1 MRAAISV
8 SGPKK
13 PRLRGTLGGFEL
25 NPMYPLA
32 KFELGMILLMLAIMT
47 PAWLLNHPA
56 IWPPAAVLGTVSL
69 AISLRFSKR
78 FRGYQFTAW
87 IIAVV
92 TAAMLYPAQFLH
104 VGDFDMRNKWVMLI
118 AIQMVMFGMGTQM
131 SLRDFAGVAKAPR
144 GVFVGILCHF
154 SVMPLVG
161 LALTKIFG
169 FPPEIAAG
177 VILIGSCSSGLASNV
192 MAYMAKSNL
201 ALSVTVTAV
210 TTMIAPLMTPLWMK
224 LLAGTMVEVS
234 FFKLMVE
241 IIKIV
246 LVPIGAAL
254 IHDYLKQTESRA
266 GVLPARLGEADETE
280 PLKLS
285 RSLDRRDAGPTLPL
299 GQKIIYAIAAVTSA
313 WLLFLVFGGWKFMP
327 AHFTDGAL
335 TAIALVGFLS
345 SAFVIGTVY
354 HALATRQPWLDKFM
368 PTMAIV
374 GILYVTAMTTA
385 SGRDNLLKVGALL
398 FVASILHNTAG
409 YFFGYFL
416 SRAAGLD
423 KNSARSIAFEVGLQ
437 NGGMAS
443 GLASAMGNLGTVGL
457 AAAIFIPWMNISG
470 SVLANYWSKRPVKT
484 GQAEAERW

>member
-1 MRAAISV
+1 MNPIWQPIAVILTVA
-8 SGPKK
+8 
-13 PRLRGTLGGFEL
+13 LALG
-25 NPMYPLA
+25 
-32 KFELGMILLMLAIMT
+32 
-47 PAWLLNHPA
+47 
-56 IWPPAAVLGTVSL
+56 
-69 AISLRFSKR
+69 LRFSKR

-92 TAAMLYPAQFLH
+92 TAAMIYPAQFLH

-118 AIQMVMFGMGTQM
+118 AIQLVMFGMGTQM

-144 GVFVGILCHF
+144 GVFVGIVCHF
-154 SVMPLVG
+154 SVMPMVG
-161 LALTKIFG
+161 LALTKIFRL
-169 FPPEIAAG
+169 PPEIAAG

-192 MAYMAKSNL
+192 MAFMAKSNL

-246 LVPIGAAL
+246 LVPIGAAMV
-254 IHDYLKQTESRA
+254 HDYLKHASPR
-266 GVLPARLGEADETE
+266 GR
-280 PLKLS
+280 
-285 RSLDRRDAGPTLPL
+285 
-299 GQKIIYAIAAVTSA
+299 KIIYAITAFAAA
-313 WLLFLVFGGWKFMP
+313 WMLFLIFGGWKFLQ
-327 AHFTDGAL
+327 AHFADDAL
-335 TAIALVGFLS
+335 TAIALGGFLL
-345 SAFVIGTVY
+345 SAFVIGTAY
-354 HALATRQPWLDKFM
+354 HALAKRLAWLDRVM
-368 PTMAIV
+368 PTLAIV

-398 FVASILHNTAG
+398 FLAAALHNTAG
-409 YFFGYFL
+409 YCFGYFL
-416 SRAAGLD
+416 SRGAGLD

-443 GLASAMGNLGTVGL
+443 GLASAMGKLGTVGL

-470 SVLANYWSKRPVKT
+470 SVLANYWRKRPVKT
-484 GQAEAERW
+484 NSGTNEVKCDA

>member
-1 MRAAISV
+1 MIFWQPALVVLTVALSV
-8 SGPKK
+8 
-13 PRLRGTLGGFEL
+13 
-25 NPMYPLA
+25 A
-32 KFELGMILLMLAIMT
+32 
-47 PAWLLNHPA
+47 
-56 IWPPAAVLGTVSL
+56 
-69 AISLRFSKR
+69 LRFSKT

-92 TAAMLYPAQFLH
+92 TAAMIYPAHFLH

-118 AIQMVMFGMGTQM
+118 AIQLVMFGMGTQM
-131 SLRDFAGVAKAPR
+131 SLRDFTGVAKAPL
-144 GVFVGILCHF
+144 GVFVGIFCHF
-154 SVMPLVG
+154 TVMPLVG
-161 LALTKIFG
+161 FSLTKIFS

-192 MAYMAKSNL
+192 MAFMAKSNL

-210 TTMIAPLMTPLWMK
+210 TTMIAPIMTPLWMK

-254 IHDYLKQTESRA
+254 LHDYLKHASSR
-266 GVLPARLGEADETE
+266 GR
-280 PLKLS
+280 
-285 RSLDRRDAGPTLPL
+285 
-299 GQKIIYAIAAVTSA
+299 KIVHAVTA
-313 WLLFLVFGGWKFMP
+313 FAAGWMLFLIFGGWAFLQSYF
-327 AHFTDGAL
+327 AAGVL
-335 TAIALVGFLS
+335 TAIALVGFLL
-345 SAFVIGTVY
+345 SAFVIGTAY
-354 HALATRQPWLDKFM
+354 HTLAKFFPRLDIFM
-368 PTMAIV
+368 PTLAIV

-398 FVASILHNTAG
+398 FLASMLHNLAG

-416 SRAAGLD
+416 SRGAGLD

-443 GLASAMGNLGTVGL
+443 GLASAMGKLGTVGL

-470 SVLANYWSKRPVKT
+470 SVLANYWSKRPVK
-484 GQAEAERW
+484 AEPS

>member
-1 MRAAISV
+1 
-8 SGPKK
+8 
-13 PRLRGTLGGFEL
+13 
-25 NPMYPLA
+25 MYPLA
-32 KFELGMILLMLAIMT
+32 QYLFGTFAIILGALAMMMVASNAEMLMAVIVGCAVTFAIT
-47 PAWLLNHPA
+47 
-56 IWPPAAVLGTVSL
+56 
-69 AISLRFSKR
+69 LRFIPKL
-78 FRGYQFTAW
+78 RGYQFTAW
-87 IIAVV
+87 IMAVV
-92 TAAMLYPAQFLH
+92 TAAMIYPAQFLH

-118 AIQMVMFGMGTQM
+118 AIQLVMFGMGTQM

-144 GVFVGILCHF
+144 GVFVGIFCHF
-154 SVMPLVG
+154 TVMPLVG
-161 LALTKIFG
+161 FSLTKIFH
-169 FPPEIAAG
+169 FPSEIAAG

-192 MAYMAKSNL
+192 MAFMAKSNL

-254 IHDYLKQTESRA
+254 LHDYLKHAAPR
-266 GVLPARLGEADETE
+266 GR
-280 PLKLS
+280 
-285 RSLDRRDAGPTLPL
+285 
-299 GQKIIYAIAAVTSA
+299 KIIYIITALAVA
-313 WLLFLVFGGWKFMP
+313 WLVFLVGGGWGILQKDFLP
-327 AHFTDGAL
+327 DTL
-335 TAIALVGFLS
+335 TAISLGGFLL
-345 SAFVIGTVY
+345 SAFVIGVVY
-354 HALATRQPWLDKFM
+354 HALAKFFPRLDKFM
-368 PTMAIV
+368 PTLAVV

-398 FVASILHNTAG
+398 FLAAALHNTAG

-416 SRAAGLD
+416 SRTAGLD

-443 GLASAMGNLGTVGL
+443 GLASAMGKLGTVGL

-470 SVLANYWSKRPVKT
+470 SVLANYWSKRPVK
-484 GQAEAERW
+484 

>member
-1 MRAAISV
+1 MS
-8 SGPKK
+8 
-13 PRLRGTLGGFEL
+13 
-25 NPMYPLA
+25 NPP
-32 KFELGMILLMLAIMT
+32 
-47 PAWLLNHPA
+47 
-56 IWPPAAVLGTVSL
+56 IWQAAVVFLLVAFAVG
-69 AISLRFSKR
+69 LRFSKN

-92 TAAMLYPAQFLH
+92 AAAMIYPAQFLH
-104 VGDFDMRNKWVMLI
+104 VGNFDMRNKWVMLI
-118 AIQMVMFGMGTQM
+118 AIQLVMFGMGTQM
-131 SLRDFAGVAKAPR
+131 SVKDFAGVAKSPR
-144 GVFVGILCHF
+144 GVLVGIVCHF

-161 LALTKIFG
+161 LALTKIFR

-192 MAYMAKSNL
+192 MAFMAKSNL

-210 TTMIAPLMTPLWMK
+210 TTMIAPIMTPLWMK
-224 LLAGTMVEVS
+224 LLAGTMVKVS
-234 FFKLMVE
+234 FFNMMVE

-254 IHDYLKQTESRA
+254 LHDYLKHASRR
-266 GVLPARLGEADETE
+266 GRKVV
-280 PLKLS
+280 
-285 RSLDRRDAGPTLPL
+285 
-299 GQKIIYAIAAVTSA
+299 YAITTVAAA
-313 WLLFLVFGGWKFMP
+313 WLVFLILGGWEFLK
-327 AHFTDGAL
+327 AHFADGTL
-335 TAIALVGFLS
+335 TAIALGGFLL

-354 HALATRQPWLDKFM
+354 HALAKRIPWLDNIM

-398 FVASILHNTAG
+398 FVASMLHNTAG
-409 YFFGYFL
+409 YFFGYYL

-423 KNSARSIAFEVGLQ
+423 KNSARSVAFEVGLQ

-443 GLASAMGNLGTVGL
+443 GLASAMGKLGTVGL

-470 SVLANYWSKRPVKT
+470 SVLANYWCKRPVKNEFEQEQMEET
-484 GQAEAERW
+484 EK

>member
-1 MRAAISV
+1 MIQAWQPIV
-8 SGPKK
+8 VV
-13 PRLRGTLGGFEL
+13 LTVGF
-25 NPMYPLA
+25 
-32 KFELGMILLMLAIMT
+32 
-47 PAWLLNHPA
+47 
-56 IWPPAAVLGTVSL
+56 
-69 AISLRFSKR
+69 AISLRFSKT

-92 TAAMLYPAQFLH
+92 TAAMIYPAHFLH
-104 VGDFDMRNKWVMLI
+104 VGDFDLRNKWVMLI
-118 AIQMVMFGMGTQM
+118 AIQLVMFGMGTQM
-131 SLRDFAGVAKAPR
+131 SLHDFAGVAKAPR
-144 GVFVGILCHF
+144 GVFVGIICHF
-154 SVMPLVG
+154 SVMPMVG
-161 LALTKIFG
+161 LALVKIFN

-246 LVPIGAAL
+246 LVPIGAAMV
-254 IHDYLKQTESRA
+254 HDYLKHASPR
-266 GVLPARLGEADETE
+266 GR
-280 PLKLS
+280 
-285 RSLDRRDAGPTLPL
+285 
-299 GQKIIYAIAAVTSA
+299 KIIYAITAFAAA
-313 WLLFLVFGGWKFMP
+313 WMLFLIFGGWKFLQ
-327 AHFTDGAL
+327 AHFADDAL
-335 TAIALVGFLS
+335 TAIALGGFLL
-345 SAFVIGTVY
+345 SAFVIGTMY

-398 FVASILHNTAG
+398 FLASVLHNTAG

-443 GLASAMGNLGTVGL
+443 GLASAMGKLGTVGL

-470 SVLANYWSKRPVKT
+470 SVLANYWSKRPVKQT
-484 GQAEAERW
+484 EKDS

>member
-1 MRAAISV
+1 M
-8 SGPKK
+8 
-13 PRLRGTLGGFEL
+13 
-25 NPMYPLA
+25 NP
-32 KFELGMILLMLAIMT
+32 IWLAI
-47 PAWLLNHPA
+47 
-56 IWPPAAVLGTVSL
+56 AVVLTVAF

-92 TAAMLYPAQFLH
+92 TAAMIYPAQFLH

-118 AIQMVMFGMGTQM
+118 AIQLVMFGMGTQM
-131 SLRDFAGVAKAPR
+131 SLCDFAGVAKAPR
-144 GVFVGILCHF
+144 GVLVGIFCHF
-154 SVMPLVG
+154 TVMPLVG
-161 LALTKIFG
+161 FSLVKIFN

-192 MAYMAKSNL
+192 MAFMAKSNL

-234 FFKLMVE
+234 FFKMMVE

-254 IHDYLKQTESRA
+254 LHDYLKHASPR
-266 GVLPARLGEADETE
+266 GR
-280 PLKLS
+280 KS
-285 RSLDRRDAGPTLPL
+285 
-299 GQKIIYAIAAVTSA
+299 IFAIAAFAAA
-313 WLLFLVFGGWKFMP
+313 WLLFLIFGGWEFLQ
-327 AHFTDGAL
+327 AHFAADAL
-335 TAIALVGFLS
+335 TTIALGGFLL
-345 SAFVIGTVY
+345 SAFVIGVVY
-354 HALATRQPWLDKFM
+354 HALAKKLCWLDQFM

-398 FVASILHNTAG
+398 FLASMLHNMAG

-416 SRAAGLD
+416 SRGAGLD
-423 KNSARSIAFEVGLQ
+423 KTSARSIAFEVGLQ

-443 GLASAMGNLGTVGL
+443 GLASAMGKLGTVGL

-470 SVLANYWSKRPVKT
+470 SVLANYWSKRPAKVEPDKT
-484 GQAEAERW
+484 V